1 MIALTFIDSNKIK
14 ATVDWLQ
21 SDRSVAAATW
31 GLVVATLLLVLATL
45 FLYLDGRTKSKE
57 QGARWKREDE
67 FRAAE
72 SKPKAYVELGKA
84 PGRIEVHFRCFN
96 LGNTTFLV
104 DKLILRVG
112 ESTLTHEPE
121 GPPILL
127 PGTVASVW
135 FNCAALMTPK
145 GGFREV
151 SAVFHIRGASGTE
164 LTEPV
169 WFYFF
174 SDPGEVT
181 RHDWRVGRLS
191 ERLPGTVVKQPRT
204 VRDSG

>member
-84 PGRIEVHFRCFN
+84 PAE
-96 LGNTTFLV
+96 L
-104 DKLILRVG
+104 K
-112 ESTLTHEPE
+112 STSDASIWATLPFWSISSSC
-121 GPPILL
+121 GWGSLL
-127 PGTVASVW
+127 SRT
-135 FNCAALMTPK
+135 NPK
-145 GGFREV
+145 GRRYCFR
-151 SAVFHIRGASGTE
+151 
-164 LTEPV
+164 
-169 WFYFF
+169 
-174 SDPGEVT
+174 
-181 RHDWRVGRLS
+181 
-191 ERLPGTVVKQPRT
+191 ERLPPYGSTARL
-204 VRDSG
+204 